1 MIGYNPAPMNRSL
14 GRSRQCG
21 FTLLEL
27 IMVMV
32 ILTGVMAVVA
42 PSLSAF
48 FRAAGLGEEGRRLI
62 SLIEMTRREAIA
74 SGFPTQA
81 WFDTEKGVYGMREL
95 NGVQAQ
101 VLPVDA
107 SETAAARHVY
117 RLPSELALELD
128 NTSLFAPTAASIIYY
143 PDGHLDVASL
153 PGFYLKN
160 KKNPDQKLQIARS
173 VNGLRFEIRQGNEMV
188 SLQSEAYQ
196 TPVY

>member
-1 MIGYNPAPMNRSL
+1 
-14 GRSRQCG
+14 
-21 FTLLEL
+21 
-27 IMVMV
+27 
-32 ILTGVMAVVA
+32 VVA

-188 SLQSEAYQ
+188 SLQSEVYQ